1 MRYLVL
7 SDIHANLDALEA
19 VLSAASPYTCDR
31 VLFLG
36 DLVGYGAEP
45 NKVIDRMKALD
56 PLVMVRGNHDKV
68 AAGFDDA
75 EAFNPV
81 ARRGAEWTS
90 AALTPENRAYLAQI
104 PAGPQYVGELIEVC
118 HGSPFDEDAYVFDEL
133 DAVRSLQSSTRPI
146 CLYGH
151 THFPMAY
158 RLKDRVLEPLQI
170 AGSDQEV
177 LTLDVREDARYL
189 INVGSVGQPRDGD
202 PRAAFGVLDSDVLE
216 LTLCRVTYEVERAQH
231 RILAAGLPDALAH
244 RLSIGR

>member
-7 SDIHANLDALEA
+7 SDIHANVDALDA
-19 VLSAASPYTCDR
+19 VLLAAAPHACDR

-45 NKVIDRMKALD
+45 NAVIDRIRTLD

-68 AAGFDDA
+68 AAGHDDA

-81 ARRGAEWTS
+81 ARRGAEWTA
-90 AALTPENRAYLAQI
+90 AALTPENRAYLAAI
-104 PAGPQYVGELIEVC
+104 PAGPQYVGDLIEVC
-118 HGSPFDEDAYVFDEL
+118 HGTPYDEDAYVFDEL

-146 CLYGH
+146 CLFGH
-151 THFPMAY
+151 THFPMVY
-158 RLKDRVLEPLQI
+158 RLKDRELEPYPIGGLDD
-170 AGSDQEV
+170 AV
-177 LTLDVREDARYL
+177 LPLEIQGDARYL

-202 PRAAFGVLDSDVLE
+202 PRAAYGVLDVDRMEV
-216 LTLCRVTYEVERAQH
+216 TLARVEYEVKRAQT

-244 RLSIGR
+244 RLAIGR